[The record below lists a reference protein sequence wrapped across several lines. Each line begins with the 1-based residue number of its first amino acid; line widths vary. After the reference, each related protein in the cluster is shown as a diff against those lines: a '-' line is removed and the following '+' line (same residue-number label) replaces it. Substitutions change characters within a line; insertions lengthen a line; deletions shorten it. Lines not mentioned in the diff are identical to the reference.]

1 MNKVNN
7 NNYNSDKNLFN
18 KTLKTRNNSILEPN
32 SNFLFENIN
41 LKKKLINSEKE
52 IKITIPKKRK
62 TSYNSF
68 LNFLSSTP
76 KNSITDN
83 LNINNRKSI
92 STTNLNCKNKIRL
105 SNYGK
110 FHLNNNIN
118 NKNNSSL
125 NSQKLN
131 YRSHTFNYEPNDA
144 LLIAEEDKIF
154 DLFKKYLRPKNNL
167 KKKTKIQK
175 TVNQKKKNT
184 NKKNIN
190 KILKNVYKED
200 KKVIV
205 NINNLKKK
213 KEEINL
219 RRYQENLLNTISPTL
234 TNDARKQLGKSFYNL
249 RKKNPII
256 FKTDYYY
263 LKDMEEIEKNIIM
276 DVNNNQKKFINL
288 MISNDNSNESSLK
301 NNLFKLPNIKFKTI
315 IRRNKF
321 SLSPIY

>member
-18 KTLKTRNNSILEPN
+18 KTVKARNNTTLEPN
-32 SNFLFENIN
+32 SDFLFENIN

-52 IKITIPKKRK
+52 IKITIPKKRQ
-62 TSYNSF
+62 SSFNSF
-68 LNFLSSTP
+68 LNILSSTP

-83 LNINNRKSI
+83 LKINNRKSI
-92 STTNLNCKNKIRL
+92 STTNLNSKNKIRF

-110 FHLNNNIN
+110 FHLNTNIN
-118 NKNNSSL
+118 NKNNPTL

-131 YRSHTFNYEPNDA
+131 YRSHTFNYDPNDA

-154 DLFKKYLRPKNNL
+154 DSFKKYLRPKNNL

-184 NKKNIN
+184 NKKHIN
-190 KILKNVYKED
+190 KILKNIYKED

-213 KEEINL
+213 K
-219 RRYQENLLNTISPTL
+219 
-234 TNDARKQLGKSFYNL
+234 
-249 RKKNPII
+249 
-256 FKTDYYY
+256 
-263 LKDMEEIEKNIIM
+263 
-276 DVNNNQKKFINL
+276 
-288 MISNDNSNESSLK
+288 
-301 NNLFKLPNIKFKTI
+301 
-315 IRRNKF
+315 RRNKF
-321 SLSPIY
+321 KKISRKFVKYYITNFDK